1 MSGAIHGHDDHEL
14 DFVGSRLPG
23 TMLGF
28 RGLPVYHWWIS
39 WDFEI
44 FQWNIVGYIYI
55 YIYHS
60 GYLTLPWKI
69 TIFNR

>member
-55 YIYHS
+55 Y
-60 GYLTLPWKI
+60 
-69 TIFNR
+69 TILVI

>member
-55 YIYHS
+55 PFW
-60 GYLTLPWKI
+60 L
-69 TIFNR
+69 FNIAMENHHF